1 MARKKTASPAMPGA
15 RIRTLR
21 RGRGITQ
28 KELAKIAGCSQQ
40 TILDLELGNVVWSR
54 FLPAIA
60 EALGVSLHWLE
71 TGSGPRDRPGAN
83 QGAVPVVQWEYF
95 AQAALAGEPPPATDW
110 LDGCPVRHTGSV
122 VMVVA
127 DDATGFA
134 MAERVAVGDWLFVD
148 TARHNDGLVVVIMAG
163 WQRAELRE
171 LTSAGGCQYLQTANP
186 RLPDDV
192 LAVQVHT
199 RREVYAQALQ
209 TPRQERLPA
218 LVLGRVVFRG
228 RPE

>member
-1 MARKKTASPAMPGA
+1 MTPLSSSVPPASDWLVMVTEIEQQPIVIVLLNSFGT
-15 RIRTLR
+15 RTPLGDAGRVR
-21 RGRGITQ
+21 R
-28 KELAKIAGCSQQ
+28 
-40 TILDLELGNVVWSR
+40 
-54 FLPAIA
+54 
-60 EALGVSLHWLE
+60 WLE

-95 AQAALAGEPPPATDW
+95 AQAALLGEPPPATDW
-110 LDGCPVRHTGSV
+110 LDGCPVRHSGSV

-171 LTSAGGCQYLQTANP
+171 LTSAGGSQYLQTSNP
-186 RLPDDV
+186 RLPSDV
-192 LAVQVHT
+192 LSVQVHT
-199 RREVYAQALQ
+199 RREAYAQALQ

-228 RPE
+228 GPE